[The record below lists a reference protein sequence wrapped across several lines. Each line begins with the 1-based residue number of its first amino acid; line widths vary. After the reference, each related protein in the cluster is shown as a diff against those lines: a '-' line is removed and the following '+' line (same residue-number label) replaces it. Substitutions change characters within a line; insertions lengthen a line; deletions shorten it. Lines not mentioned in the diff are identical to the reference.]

1 MIDLHAHVLPGL
13 EDGPRDLDEALAML
27 ALAAREGIQTVVA
40 VARYNCF
47 VPDYPALVA
56 ERLGDLRSAAPARE
70 LPVNLVGAF
79 EVTLSPALAD
89 LGADACALGIN
100 GGRYLLVAPPECR
113 WPPFADEVLRQL
125 QRVGLRPI
133 IAHAARQEIIA
144 GDGDFATDL
153 VRRGVLLQVTAASL
167 LGAFGRA
174 TRQHAQSLLEQGLVS
189 FLGSGHRSL
198 DDGAPRLRAAARMVK
213 RLIGPAAAEA
223 MLLGNPAAVLDD
235 ADLPSAPLI
244 VRKRFTSIWHNPI
257 TWIPSRV
264 YRERFTSVFGIPS
277 IGVATR
283 DTRE

>member
-47 VPDYPALVA
+47 MPGYPALAA
-56 ERLGDLRSAAPARE
+56 ERLSDLRSAAQAHD

-89 LGADACALGIN
+89 LGAGARALGIN
-100 GGRYLLVAPPECR
+100 GGRYLLVAPPERR
-113 WPPFADEVLRQL
+113 WPPFAGDVLERL
-125 QRVGLRPI
+125 QHAGLRPI

-144 GDGDFATDL
+144 GDADFAADL
-153 VRRGVLLQVTAASL
+153 VRRGVRLQVTAASL

-174 TRQHAQSLLEQGLVS
+174 TRQHAQSLVERGLIS

-198 DDGAPRLRAAARMVK
+198 DDGAPRLRAAARLVK

-223 MLLGNPAAVLDD
+223 IVRDNPTAVLND

-244 VRKRFTSIWHNPI
+244 VRKRFSSIWYIPV
-257 TWIPSRV
+257 TWLPSRTQ
-264 YRERFTSVFGIPS
+264 RDRFASVIGIPS

-283 DTRE
+283 ETRE